1 MQNRR
6 DFFRYLLTP
15 PEIKPIIRSIK
26 IFFHQLKNSPRKSI
40 GNSISKFFRNLTIWI
55 RHSRNKPIDETKPKT
70 LTVMRHMLKR
80 SKPPADET
88 YKSKNIFLYAFRRK
102 KAPAPEKYKG
112 PSLLLHTLKEAPG
125 MNPEKIKK
133 TVQETWFH
141 LKFMLRPRPKGPT
154 SSDLHEMPK
163 GQLALVALNKDRIL
177 FEARAREFWNRFRS
191 GVLPYWK
198 HAIVLILIFPVVLEV
213 FLQITALIA
222 YPMIQMKKGT
232 AASIAREHSVLCV
245 GDSFTSGKYTA
256 SGIPSYV
263 TFLPSYLGA
272 ENQMSWRIANY
283 SSEYLTA
290 EDVVKKVPEIL
301 QKQQPDL
308 LYLMI
313 GMNDLAAYG
322 SHKAIP
328 ERLRNPFVGFDRTEF
343 HSEMLYRKMRQNF
356 SIFSVLDVLLI
367 PPRFLL
373 EKPPLAGYR
382 PEYLAFSES
391 QVSNQIDLSR
401 KISRFPDSSTWH
413 QNSTSVQFQ
422 QNGKALIHGSEG
434 HYSVRTNLLVIT
446 QKEKK
451 QLYLWQVNNGE
462 LILSGPQITD
472 IEVYHSVKQ
481 NGNKEIQPQLRE
493 IQKAAWNQLSID
505 SPETARAMFSEAL
518 KINPRDPIAH
528 AGLAQ
533 SYFELGRHTDARRE
547 IFWLNNSYVSNP
559 DYATARALLMVFL
572 LENSP
577 NDTSKVAFDIL
588 QRYPKDPWFWRTIAW
603 CSFLSNR
610 IDLSKRAID
619 QALELT
625 PADLSQLRASLLRT
639 RADILASL
647 EPKAAIEDLFKA
659 FLLDANEDLLI
670 DALRKNGQ
678 AYLSVSPTKAL
689 EGNSFNFEQRRNLL
703 SLFSYALDEQLMIQ
717 RASLENRLLS
727 IVWKCQQYH
736 VQPILIN
743 YPFINQDVHEISRWV
758 AEKTG
763 AGWFNPNQ
771 RFENLIKTDVNH
783 LYLNEGRY
791 KDAAGRKIAEWI
803 AEDAKMRLSK

>member
-1 MQNRR
+1 
-6 DFFRYLLTP
+6 
-15 PEIKPIIRSIK
+15 
-26 IFFHQLKNSPRKSI
+26 
-40 GNSISKFFRNLTIWI
+40 
-55 RHSRNKPIDETKPKT
+55 
-70 LTVMRHMLKR
+70 
-80 SKPPADET
+80 
-88 YKSKNIFLYAFRRK
+88 
-102 KAPAPEKYKG
+102 
-112 PSLLLHTLKEAPG
+112 
-125 MNPEKIKK
+125 
-133 TVQETWFH
+133 
-141 LKFMLRPRPKGPT
+141 
-154 SSDLHEMPK
+154 
-163 GQLALVALNKDRIL
+163 
-177 FEARAREFWNRFRS
+177 
-191 GVLPYWK
+191 
-198 HAIVLILIFPVVLEV
+198 
-213 FLQITALIA
+213 
-222 YPMIQMKKGT
+222 
-232 AASIAREHSVLCV
+232 
-245 GDSFTSGKYTA
+245 
-256 SGIPSYV
+256 
-263 TFLPSYLGA
+263 
-272 ENQMSWRIANY
+272 
-283 SSEYLTA
+283 
-290 EDVVKKVPEIL
+290 
-301 QKQQPDL
+301 
-308 LYLMI
+308 
-313 GMNDLAAYG
+313 
-322 SHKAIP
+322 
-328 ERLRNPFVGFDRTEF
+328 
-343 HSEMLYRKMRQNF
+343 
-356 SIFSVLDVLLI
+356 
-367 PPRFLL
+367 
-373 EKPPLAGYR
+373 
-382 PEYLAFSES
+382 
-391 QVSNQIDLSR
+391 
-401 KISRFPDSSTWH
+401 
-413 QNSTSVQFQ
+413 
-422 QNGKALIHGSEG
+422 
-434 HYSVRTNLLVIT
+434 
-446 QKEKK
+446 
-451 QLYLWQVNNGE
+451 
-462 LILSGPQITD
+462 
-472 IEVYHSVKQ
+472 
-481 NGNKEIQPQLRE
+481 
-493 IQKAAWNQLSID
+493 
-505 SPETARAMFSEAL
+505 MFSEAL

-763 AGWFNPNQ
+763 AGWFNLNQ